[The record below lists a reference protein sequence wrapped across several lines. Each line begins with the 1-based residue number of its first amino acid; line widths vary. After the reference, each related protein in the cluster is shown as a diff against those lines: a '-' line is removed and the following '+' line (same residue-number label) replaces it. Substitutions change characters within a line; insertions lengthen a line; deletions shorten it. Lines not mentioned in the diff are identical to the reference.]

1 MPSTVPQSQHMEFWL
16 RDKGLPTQHTA
27 QGHTHT
33 QRSPD
38 SINSPKRI
46 ELPGPPIHI

>member
-27 QGHTHT
+27 QGHTNT

-38 SINSPKRI
+38 RKTTTWASYMYLRAS
-46 ELPGPPIHI
+46 